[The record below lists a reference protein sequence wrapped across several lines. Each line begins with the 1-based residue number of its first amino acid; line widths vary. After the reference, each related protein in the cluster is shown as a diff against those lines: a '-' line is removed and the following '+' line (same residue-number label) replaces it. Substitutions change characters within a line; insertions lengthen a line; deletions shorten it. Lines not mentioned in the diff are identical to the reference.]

1 VGRMTTSCGDG
12 LALSRAPLMQERE
25 VFSEA
30 APEGP

>member
-1 VGRMTTSCGDG
+1 VGRMTTCCGDG